1 MQILET
7 NPKYYRVQLPSGQVL
22 TIARTAGTDALVQ
35 SKAGLAGGG
44 VIAPEFLPPEP
55 DPFEQALGTAETP
68 LIREVPAEMA
78 SQPVVGGGVPP
89 NPKLD
94 VLKKVAEPWMQPYG
108 LGDVLFGPV
117 PKIAASVG
125 ALAGDPAVRQELGGA
140 AQAAKG
146 AAQQV
151 KGSVVVGA
159 ADDQPAG
166 EPAPAVQEPGPELD
180 QDLARLMEPSW
191 LPGEQ
196 GAAGPT
202 AADVSELNRATRD
215 LAETQAREQEALAAH
230 YESMRL
236 PEQPPNQPVN
246 PGQFYENIGKMF
258 GAQNPRS
265 ARIIGGIASGLMV
278 GLGEIGAAL
287 SHRQNVAAGII
298 QNAISESIASQQNAQ
313 ALTRQQWLDQTAYA
327 TAVSN
332 KKIGEIAAKAKA
344 PEIRAQA
351 AVLIAKN
358 NLAYL
363 GARVKDGSISP
374 QDGKALIKL
383 ETSRADDVAYMT
395 TSGTV
400 AAGPGSAIRE
410 KLGGVPIVGDMIGP
424 PPKDTEALAK
434 RDASNASF
442 AAAMSPDDK
451 SPMTIKEAWATYPNA
466 MFAPG
471 DSAETMQAKA
481 KTRATLRRSRE
492 AIHGASI
499 RGVDPKGAG
508 TVTPNARPN

>member
-7 NPKYYRVQLPSGQVL
+7 SPKYYRVQLPSGQVL
-22 TIARTAGTDALVQ
+22 TIARTPGTDALVQ

-44 VIAPEFLPPEP
+44 VMPGEIDPYAGETIAQGVSLPELLP
-55 DPFEQALGTAETP
+55 DPFTQAVRNPIAPTVPPLAAPMPLATPPPAGPMVGRGAVATVPTPTGDVYTTAEGKP
-68 LIREVPAEMA
+68 
-78 SQPVVGGGVPP
+78 
-89 NPKLD
+89 
-94 VLKKVAEPWMQPYG
+94 VAETTEQG
-108 LGDVLFGPV
+108 GEAVA
-117 PKIAASVG
+117 IAESKTEG
-125 ALAGDPAVRQELGGA
+125 GKYEPEKVR
-140 AQAAKG
+140 
-146 AAQQV
+146 
-151 KGSVVVGA
+151 
-159 ADDQPAG
+159 
-166 EPAPAVQEPGPELD
+166 PELD

-196 GAAGPT
+196 AAAGPT
-202 AADVSELNRATRD
+202 PADVSELNRATRD

-246 PGQFYENIGKMF
+246 PGLFYENIGKMF

-363 GARVKDGSISP
+363 GARVKDGSMTAKEAMPLAKIEEARASISSFVSTI
-374 QDGKALIKL
+374 G
-383 ETSRADDVAYMT
+383 T
-395 TSGTV
+395 TP
-400 AAGPGSAIRE
+400 AGPGGAIKE
-410 KLGGVPIVGDMIGP
+410 KMGGVPIIGDTIGP
-424 PPKDTEALAK
+424 SPEATSALGA
-434 RDASNASF
+434 RDAANMAFLS
-442 AAAMSPDDK
+442 AMDPVSMGTP
-451 SPMTIKEAWATYPNA
+451 SIKEGWQKYPNVL
-466 MFAPG
+466 FAPG
-471 DSAETMQAKA
+471 DSSETTIVKA
-481 KTRATLRRSRE
+481 KNMGRLMRSSE
-492 AIHGASI
+492 AIHAKSA
-499 RGVDPKGAG
+499 RGLDPKGAG
-508 TVTPNARPN
+508 TVTPGARPN